1 VTVVAEQSPACG
13 QEGRVC
19 HVFWR
24 RALPWILM
32 RCHNGT
38 LLPLPWSW
46 TNLPLPLLADA
57 AADGAAP
64 LLAPATLR
72 DLLRFLDRASRLPPR
87 PPAGPQPEPPEVS
100 E

>member
-1 VTVVAEQSPACG
+1 
-13 QEGRVC
+13 
-19 HVFWR
+19 
-24 RALPWILM
+24 M

-46 TNLPLPLLADA
+46 TNLPVPVLAEA
-57 AADGAAP
+57 VADGAAP

-72 DLLRFLDRASRLPPR
+72 DLLRFLDRASRLPLRLPED
-87 PPAGPQPEPPEVS
+87 PPPQTPEVS